1 MADDININLSINET
15 LRKIQA
21 GESGVPFQATLDTS
35 GGQHTYK
42 AVNSEIQKYLESQ
55 KATVI
60 SATQMVNLLT
70 RGYKDYDSEI
80 QDITKQLVSAQGET
94 KKQLE
99 QQLQEIQDLKKFSE
113 RKAPVGTEIHK
124 LLELQEKGEIKL
136 NRAVESAKYLLNK
149 MNSDSKAFEELRTLV
164 VQGDASKTQKNFER
178 AFAQA
183 QKMSQLKIK
192 AGLTGGQA
200 EKARAMTLVHDG
212 KLYVVAGTTDWSK
225 GSKIGDYKTTS
236 QFHPESNIIQTA
248 VNANLLRAEQGRKKM
263 PVSGKIVNVP
273 TTYTR
278 TPGRNKSA
286 VYDIEVGSYEQIEN
300 MMHKALDILE
310 GKQTTQGVSLPGA
323 ITGSTLPQ
331 YHAASAYYGGRSLSQ
346 LQKEFTAGQL
356 PANKLR
362 GIIWKGI
369 EKEKTGGTY
378 GDLASRLF
386 KGGGQFYTKEFVDA
400 IYGEGAS
407 GGNKRTNQDALF
419 IQSLKDARAEIER
432 RQYAQMEPGALSEYD
447 TRHDLD
453 EFKEIFGE
461 WGAKQQEYAKYQLE
475 DSDEANIGFYLE
487 KFGDDLFKTVHQ
499 KDPEVIAHLL
509 SRTYAASDVYDAVY
523 KDVLS
528 EINQGR
534 GDEGKKPLE
543 IEDILSEQQRQEY
556 ILSKNL
562 RQRFEDLQP
571 LDKDQ
576 PFSYIEEF
584 AKIAK
589 GGVFPGQTESFS
601 RLMSWMNRLVTSY
614 PTMYDVQQQGMEDI
628 FRQYGPG
635 NGKLSAALR
644 NPSLIGE
651 IFEDKGYIGLTS
663 TAKTPEEQLARL
675 VEQEAKTKQELE
687 DVWDKIKSDP
697 DFGLGSEDSKV
708 IDEADKIFT
717 KLLQTQKAI
726 ESLKGKI
733 EESKEAQSYE
743 MLTSEQEAT
752 LQKMKQARAAAFQA
766 FDQLPVAEEDLGEP
780 TPLPEYLTHGS
791 KAYKLDTVYE
801 PALSD
806 DTELQQAFEQ
816 LATSSQEES
825 NQVVVDTVQK
835 TEQSIKKQVKKMK
848 DTPSD
853 AGTTVGGGMTP
864 VQVFGRSQADLKGY
878 IQKQILTDENGN
890 IIGKF
895 YHSQQSKQYVDYGP
909 YGDLQGWQSAFG
921 GKTREEAETDLRN
934 RFAARR
940 TKESGELYAN
950 DEKTLQQILDKVFGE
965 NTKNNPLFEEVKG
978 IHEDTS
984 AIKSSLENLP
994 EDWNSEGMRQ
1004 LFAQISGGS
1013 MNANTFGGF
1022 AFGGSKPKKPSNPQQ
1037 GTLSKDLNAY
1047 RKNTK
1052 LITDYQKE
1060 IESLEKTLATTP
1072 SMLGKGRDAIE
1083 QMILMRTQD
1092 KQALIEENELM
1103 LAQGKLTQQE
1113 ADAIELAAKA
1123 QRAYNSEKVKAQKGG
1138 ASNIFEVI
1146 GSNIKNTI
1154 TRMFDYTG
1162 VYRVLN
1168 KLMASVSKVVQ
1179 LSKELDSTMFN
1190 LRVVTGDSRE
1200 ETVGLIGDY
1209 RKLADQLGATTVQ
1222 IANAANEWL
1231 RQGYEAQQANELIT
1245 ASTYLSKLGMIESGQ
1260 ATEYLTSMIK
1270 GFKLEVSDAIDVV
1283 SKLTAVDMEA
1293 ASSAGDIAAAL
1304 QNVSTT
1310 AQLAGVSLD
1319 ETIAYATT
1327 IIETTQ
1333 RDASSV
1339 GMALRT
1345 IMSRYGNVKAGAYTK
1360 MNLEYSSDT
1369 DLENLNDIE
1378 KVLGKIGIRIRST
1391 NTEFRSFSDVLEELS
1406 DRWIN
1411 LDNVSKNAI
1420 ATAMAG
1426 VRQREQFLVLMENMD
1441 RVEELE
1447 QVSATSQGTAEQKY
1461 AAYMETIESASNRLQ
1476 SAWENLA
1483 MTLEQSGLVKLF
1495 TDISVVLMKYFL
1507 PALQALGAAFVQYN
1521 AFKVPTLMKEF
1532 FSGKGKG
1539 LLSGLGSRKF
1549 AQYRQDWKASK
1560 LEELQ
1565 KKSAEE
1571 TTEAANNKLA
1581 QSATSTASALDKVTE
1596 SASQGATAEVQ
1607 ATKEE
1612 SKNTSATSRDTKEIK
1627 EHAQAV
1633 AQDTNKQKTGGVP
1646 GKEGGKIKDYFKAS
1660 LSNAPGAIL
1669 GGALSGFTTG
1679 VGTEGS
1685 TTAKAVSGVVAGGL
1699 TALGGAFAGPIGA
1712 MIGSTIGSFVAEPIA
1727 NAIDKEE
1734 NDRKKRIEDA
1744 TKLLDTLK
1752 SQESALEA
1760 MTAMSK
1766 QESLLS
1772 NDIKAIRQYVQD
1784 IRDSNKEDSTGRR
1797 TFEELLNTEAAEAK
1811 QQGRESLIERL
1822 KAGTAQSVYD
1832 NLDLYLANDSTEEA
1846 RELRKELTLFLKQA
1860 NVRAQKNAF
1869 LGSKEGK
1876 TLSSSD
1882 KRELL
1887 QYEIQEA
1894 YLASGISNQGSSELA
1909 KKGIKAAYQEVV
1921 DAVNKNRA
1929 PEDQLLLTSDVQKM
1943 IHLLMEE
1950 DDSTSVQSLLAGGNY
1965 TLSDIVHNTYKLSE
1979 EVQNDLLTQ
1988 AALALGISIDDV
2000 KKRVDEFGLLTV
2012 GDLNSSVSD
2021 LSDALSSLT
2030 SYFDEL
2036 MSTGTLSL
2044 NSLNEIISANGDMA
2058 TSLGEKDFSYLSSV
2072 IPQNFAEIGR
2082 KSLENWS
2089 QGSASGAGIYEKLAG
2104 SNDANIQAA
2113 FQILEQEGFTEDKSS
2128 LNNLYNALKS
2138 NKFGQGTE
2146 AAAGAEA
2153 IWDMY
2158 FENYLKA
2165 SENIDNIVAAEY
2177 EKTTQSAQNAIDRSL
2192 QRQQNALEEQKSALE
2207 DINSQREYENKLI
2220 EAKIKLENAQN
2231 EKKKVWREGVGW
2243 VYEADTSAI
2252 ADAQKELDELDNE
2265 KKVNELQVMIDE
2277 LQAQRDWMSNLTES
2291 KEFEKAQEFMKQWAN
2306 NADSTMAV
2314 LKFWENAVDNPPS
2327 FNTTDK
2333 EQLEANKLAAT
2344 TYKDGLKLD
2353 SLNQAYTNLLNTQG
2367 GKLLL
2372 KGGTQAQLGQMDES
2386 DIKAFNTAVN
2396 DFQTAYKAAADQKA
2410 LTNDDAVEFSGL
2422 TSEDIKKFNSM
2433 QKDTKS
2439 VGYITSGIG
2448 TVQNISKSDNWSTA
2462 LTIEE
2467 GESDLER
2474 LIIVLSLMNGSTN
2487 YTMSGHE
2494 AGSLTPTTNE
2504 ANENE
2509 DGIRWNTSWRKDLQ
2523 VLNDDG
2529 TWFRPG
2535 DAQGESTANIK
2546 QKYSK
2551 HFLYNQATG
2560 KYYYIGA
2567 NGIVYDAKFTPSHA
2581 TGTLSAPGG
2590 ISMVND
2596 DPQYGLEGII
2606 TPQGTLTALPSKS
2619 GVVPADMT
2627 RNVWQLG
2634 EVAPNLVKQLVDIN
2648 GKFNS
2653 PLGFG
2658 TDESFNVD
2666 HLDVHMVAQPGFD
2679 MDDFVRQL
2687 RAARDL
2693 SKHS

>member
-55 KATVI
+55 KATII

-273 TTYTR
+273 TTHTR

-419 IQSLKDARAEIER
+419 IQSLKNARAEIER

-534 GDEGKKPLE
+534 EDEGKKPLE

-589 GGVFPGQTESFS
+589 GGVFPGQTEGFS

-791 KAYKLDTVYE
+791 KAYRLDTVYE

-835 TEQSIKKQVKKMK
+835 TEQTIKKQVKKMK

-895 YHSQQSKQYVDYGP
+895 YHSQQPKQYVDYGP
-909 YGDLQGWQSAFG
+909 YGDLQGWQSAFV
-921 GKTREEAETDLRN
+921 GKTREEAEADLRN

-1013 MNANTFGGF
+1013 MNANTFGGS
-1022 AFGGSKPKKPSNPQQ
+1022 AFRGSKPKKPNNPQQ

-1060 IESLEKTLATTP
+1060 IESLEKTLVTTP

-1146 GSNIKNTI
+1146 GGNIKNTI

-1168 KLMASVSKVVQ
+1168 KLMASFSKVVQ

-1360 MNLEYSSDT
+1360 MNLESSSDT

-1406 DRWIN
+1406 DKWIN

-1426 VRQREQFLVLMENMD
+1426 VRQREQFLVLMENME

-1495 TDISVVLMKYFL
+1495 TDLSVLFMKALL
-1507 PALQALGAAFVQYN
+1507 PAIRAVGAALVQYN
-1521 AFKVPTLMKEF
+1521 AFKVPTWMKEF

-1560 LEELQ
+1560 LKEMQ
-1565 KKSAEE
+1565 DKSAEE
-1571 TTEAANNKLA
+1571 ATEAANSKLA
-1581 QSATSTASALDKVTE
+1581 QSATSTASALDKVAE
-1596 SASQGATAEVQ
+1596 SASQGAAAEAQ
-1607 ATKEE
+1607 GTKEE
-1612 SKNTSATSRDTKEIK
+1612 SKNTSATSRDTEETK
-1627 EHAQAV
+1627 EHTQAV
-1633 AQDTNKQKTGGVP
+1633 AQDTDKQKTGGVLGEEG
-1646 GKEGGKIKDYFKAS
+1646 GKTKGKIKGKIKDYFKAS
-1660 LSNAPGAIL
+1660 FSNAPGAIL

-1685 TTAKAVSGVVAGGL
+1685 TAAKAVSGAVAGGL

-1734 NDRKKRIEDA
+1734 IDRKNRVEEA
-1744 TKLLDTLK
+1744 SKLLEALK
-1752 SQESALEA
+1752 SQENALKNVVEV
-1760 MTAMSK
+1760 SK
-1766 QESLLS
+1766 QNRLLS
-1772 NDIKAIRQYVQD
+1772 DDIKAIRENVEAIKAASVD
-1784 IRDSNKEDSTGRR
+1784 NKVLED
-1797 TFEELLNTEAAEAK
+1797 TFKSYLSSEEGAK
-1811 QQGRESLIERL
+1811 LRETFGATSLDELYRNIE
-1822 KAGTAQSVYD
+1822 V
-1832 NLDLYLANDSTEEA
+1832 YLADETKSSESRTQLA
-1846 RELRKELTLFLKQA
+1846 QA
-1860 NVRAQKNAF
+1860 LQIANIRAQKTAYEQ
-1869 LGSKEGK
+1869 SKEGQLLTADDRK
-1876 TLSSSD
+1876 KLMNYTL
-1882 KRELL
+1882 
-1887 QYEIQEA
+1887 QEA
-1894 YLASGISNQGSSELA
+1894 YLRSGISSMGSMALA
-1909 KKGIKAAYQEVV
+1909 RKGVSWAEQQVADKAGLSLTTEVKRLIQSMMKQ
-1921 DAVNKNRA
+1921 D
-1929 PEDQLLLTSDVQKM
+1929 T
-1943 IHLLMEE
+1943 
-1950 DDSTSVQSLLAGGNY
+1950 STSVQSLLAGGQFA
-1965 TLSDIVHNTYKLSE
+1965 LSDIVNNTYKLDKDVVNE
-1979 EVQNDLLTQ
+1979 LLEQ
-1988 AALALGISIDDV
+1988 AANALERSVEDV
-2000 KKRVDEFGLLTV
+2000 KQSVDKFGSLTI
-2012 GDLNSSVSD
+2012 GELNSTFSD
-2021 LSDALSSLT
+2021 LQEQSEKLIN
-2030 SYFDEL
+2030 YFSE
-2036 MSTGTLSL
+2036 MASTGKVSL
-2044 NSLNEIISANGDMA
+2044 ESLYQIIQANG
-2058 TSLGEKDFSYLSSV
+2058 S
-2072 IPQNFAEIGR
+2072 
-2082 KSLENWS
+2082 
-2089 QGSASGAGIYEKLAG
+2089 
-2104 SNDANIQAA
+2104 
-2113 FQILEQEGFTEDKSS
+2113 
-2128 LNNLYNALKS
+2128 
-2138 NKFGQGTE
+2138 E
-2146 AAAGAEA
+2146 AAALSEAGAYGITTKTKEYYTNKTRSLFEDWSGENASGSLIFKDMTSNETQDFVDMMEKMGFGPDNTSLDDLYQALNSGEFSDEQISKYRDILNKYKNAYVEAYLNGAENIRQVVQENWNNTVLAA
-2153 IWDMY
+2153 IQ
-2158 FENYLKA
+2158 A
-2165 SENIDNIVAAEY
+2165 NIDKGLER
-2177 EKTTQSAQNAIDRSL
+2177 EQT
-2192 QRQQNALEEQKSALE
+2192 ALEEQKSALE
-2207 DINSQREYENKLI
+2207 QINKQREYENKLI

-2252 ADAQKELDELDNE
+2252 ADAQKELEELDNE
-2265 KKVNELQVMIDE
+2265 KQINELQTLIDE
-2277 LQAQRDWMSNLTES
+2277 LQAQRDWMTKIVDDKAFEDAQKFMQSWSGNVTGT
-2291 KEFEKAQEFMKQWAN
+2291 KEMLELWAKQVNDPKQFSLFSSADKAQQREELEQWNESEDSYRRAAAKKALETAYNDFVNTKGGGWLSSKGGNDVGSNRKTLYDNLDNTEIEQFNSTRSAFETAFSNEYLSDKDKAN
-2306 NADSTMAV
+2306 YLELFKKSNESSGGVGTISNWNQLGSKISATTRWVYLPVGDVGTSV
-2314 LKFWENAVDNPPS
+2314 NVPKVVI
-2327 FNTTDK
+2327 TDK
-2333 EQLEANKLAAT
+2333 EVDASVI
-2344 TYKDGLKLD
+2344 KDYD
-2353 SLNQAYTNLLNTQG
+2353 SGGAYLFY
-2367 GKLLL
+2367 
-2372 KGGTQAQLGQMDES
+2372 S
-2386 DIKAFNTAVN
+2386 P
-2396 DFQTAYKAAADQKA
+2396 
-2410 LTNDDAVEFSGL
+2410 S
-2422 TSEDIKKFNSM
+2422 
-2433 QKDTKS
+2433 
-2439 VGYITSGIG
+2439 
-2448 TVQNISKSDNWSTA
+2448 
-2462 LTIEE
+2462 
-2467 GESDLER
+2467 
-2474 LIIVLSLMNGSTN
+2474 
-2487 YTMSGHE
+2487 
-2494 AGSLTPTTNE
+2494 
-2504 ANENE
+2504 
-2509 DGIRWNTSWRKDLQ
+2509 KDL
-2523 VLNDDG
+2523 
-2529 TWFRPG
+2529 WY
-2535 DAQGESTANIK
+2535 DAQETKEIDPGFKAKDIINSGR
-2546 QKYSK
+2546 SK
-2551 HFLYNQATG
+2551 FVYDYNSGQV
-2560 KYYYIGA
+2560 YYIDA
-2567 NGIVYDAKFTPSHA
+2567 NGKIYATYTGNGELPQNDASSHA

-2590 ISMVND
+2590 PTLVND

-2634 EVAPNLVKQLVDIN
+2634 EVAPNLIKQLVDIN

-2653 PLGFG
+2653 PLSFG

>member
-273 TTYTR
+273 TTHTR

-447 TRHDLD
+447 TRHDLN

-663 TAKTPEEQLARL
+663 TAKTPEEQLTRL
-675 VEQEAKTKQELE
+675 AEQEAKTKQELE

-921 GKTREEAETDLRN
+921 GKTREEAEADLRN

-1013 MNANTFGGF
+1013 TNANTFGGF
-1022 AFGGSKPKKPSNPQQ
+1022 TFGGSKPKKPSNPQQ

-1495 TDISVVLMKYFL
+1495 TDLSVLFMKALL
-1507 PALQALGAAFVQYN
+1507 PAIQAVTAALVQYN
-1521 AFKVPTLMKEF
+1521 AFKVPTWMKEF

-1560 LEELQ
+1560 LKEMQ
-1565 KKSAEE
+1565 DKSAEE
-1571 TTEAANNKLA
+1571 TTEAANSKLA
-1581 QSATSTASALDKVTE
+1581 QSATSTASALDKVAE
-1596 SASQGATAEVQ
+1596 SASQGATAEAQ
-1607 ATKEE
+1607 GTKEE
-1612 SKNTSATSRDTKEIK
+1612 SKNTSATSRDTKETK
-1627 EHAQAV
+1627 EHTQAV
-1633 AQDTNKQKTGGVP
+1633 TQDTNKQKAGGVP
-1646 GKEGGKIKDYFKAS
+1646 GKERGKIKDYFKS
-1660 LSNAPGAIL
+1660 VGSNAPGAIL
-1669 GGALSGFTTG
+1669 GGALSGLTTG

-1685 TTAKAVSGVVAGGL
+1685 TTAKAVSGIVAGGL
-1699 TALGGAFAGPIGA
+1699 TAIGGAFAGPIGSV
-1712 MIGSTIGSFVAEPIA
+1712 IGSAVGSALGPFFATM
-1727 NAIDKEE
+1727 IDKEE
-1734 NDRKKRIEDA
+1734 TDRKERVEA
-1744 TKLLDTLK
+1744 ASKLLETLK
-1752 SQESALEA
+1752 SQEDTLKNVVEV
-1760 MTAMSK
+1760 SK
-1766 QESLLS
+1766 QNRLLS
-1772 NDIKAIRQYVQD
+1772 DDIKAIRENVEAIKAASVD
-1784 IRDSNKEDSTGRR
+1784 NKVLED
-1797 TFEELLNTEAAEAK
+1797 TFKSYLSSEEGAK
-1811 QQGRESLIERL
+1811 LRETFGATSLDELYRNIE
-1822 KAGTAQSVYD
+1822 V
-1832 NLDLYLANDSTEEA
+1832 YLADETKSSESRTQLA
-1846 RELRKELTLFLKQA
+1846 QA
-1860 NVRAQKNAF
+1860 LQIANIRAQKTAYEQ
-1869 LGSKEGK
+1869 SKEGQLLTADDRK
-1876 TLSSSD
+1876 KLMNYTL
-1882 KRELL
+1882 
-1887 QYEIQEA
+1887 QEA
-1894 YLASGISNQGSSELA
+1894 YLRSGISSMGSMALA
-1909 KKGIKAAYQEVV
+1909 RKGVSWAEQLVADKAGLPLTTEVKRLIQSMMKQ
-1921 DAVNKNRA
+1921 D
-1929 PEDQLLLTSDVQKM
+1929 T
-1943 IHLLMEE
+1943 
-1950 DDSTSVQSLLAGGNY
+1950 STSVQSLLAGGQF
-1965 TLSDIVHNTYKLSE
+1965 TLSDIINNAYKLDE
-1979 EVQNDLLTQ
+1979 DVVKELLEQ
-1988 AALALGISIDDV
+1988 AANALGRSVDDV
-2000 KKRVDEFGLLTV
+2000 KQSVDKFGSLTI
-2012 GDLNSSVSD
+2012 GELNSTFSD
-2021 LSDALSSLT
+2021 LQEQSEKLINYFSEMASTGKVSLESLYQIIQANSSEAAALSEAGAYGITTKTKEYYTNKTRSLFEDWSGENASGSLIFKNMISNETQDFVDMMEKMGFGPDNT
-2030 SYFDEL
+2030 SLDDLYQA
-2036 MSTGTLSL
+2036 L
-2044 NSLNEIISANGDMA
+2044 NSGEFSDEQISKYGDILNKYKNAYVEAYLNGAENIRQVVQESWNNTVLAAIQANID
-2058 TSLGEKDFSYLSSV
+2058 
-2072 IPQNFAEIGR
+2072 
-2082 KSLENWS
+2082 KSLER
-2089 QGSASGAGIYEKLAG
+2089 
-2104 SNDANIQAA
+2104 
-2113 FQILEQEGFTEDKSS
+2113 EQT
-2128 LNNLYNALKS
+2128 
-2138 NKFGQGTE
+2138 
-2146 AAAGAEA
+2146 
-2153 IWDMY
+2153 
-2158 FENYLKA
+2158 
-2165 SENIDNIVAAEY
+2165 
-2177 EKTTQSAQNAIDRSL
+2177 
-2192 QRQQNALEEQKSALE
+2192 ALEEQKSALE
-2207 DINSQREYENKLI
+2207 QINKQREYENKLI

-2252 ADAQKELDELDNE
+2252 ADAQKELEELDNE
-2265 KKVNELQVMIDE
+2265 KQINELQTLIDE
-2277 LQAQRDWMSNLTES
+2277 LQAQRDWMTKIVDDKAFEEAQKFMQSWSGNVTDTKGMLELWVKQLNDPSQFSLFSSADKAQQKEELEQWNESEDSYRRAAAKKALETAYNDFINTKGGGWLSSKGGDDVGSNRKALYDNLNNTEIEQFNSARSAFETAFGNKYLSDKDKADYS
-2291 KEFEKAQEFMKQWAN
+2291 KLFEKSNESSGGVGALSEWNQLEGEVSATTKWIYVLDASVDNQKVVVTNKEVDPSVFKDWSNGGAYFYYSPSKKLWYDAQETKEIDPGFKAKDIIN
-2306 NADSTMAV
+2306 GGRS
-2314 LKFWENAVDNPPS
+2314 KFVYDYNS
-2327 FNTTDK
+2327 
-2333 EQLEANKLAAT
+2333 
-2344 TYKDGLKLD
+2344 
-2353 SLNQAYTNLLNTQG
+2353 
-2367 GKLLL
+2367 
-2372 KGGTQAQLGQMDES
+2372 GQ
-2386 DIKAFNTAVN
+2386 V
-2396 DFQTAYKAAADQKA
+2396 
-2410 LTNDDAVEFSGL
+2410 
-2422 TSEDIKKFNSM
+2422 
-2433 QKDTKS
+2433 
-2439 VGYITSGIG
+2439 
-2448 TVQNISKSDNWSTA
+2448 
-2462 LTIEE
+2462 
-2467 GESDLER
+2467 
-2474 LIIVLSLMNGSTN
+2474 
-2487 YTMSGHE
+2487 
-2494 AGSLTPTTNE
+2494 
-2504 ANENE
+2504 
-2509 DGIRWNTSWRKDLQ
+2509 
-2523 VLNDDG
+2523 
-2529 TWFRPG
+2529 
-2535 DAQGESTANIK
+2535 
-2546 QKYSK
+2546 
-2551 HFLYNQATG
+2551 
-2560 KYYYIGA
+2560 YYIDA
-2567 NGIVYDAKFTPSHA
+2567 NGKIYATYTGNGELPQNDTSFHA

-2634 EVAPNLVKQLVDIN
+2634 EVAPNLIKQLVDIN

>member
-663 TAKTPEEQLARL
+663 TAKTPEEQLTRL
-675 VEQEAKTKQELE
+675 AEQEAKTKQELE

-743 MLTSEQEAT
+743 MLTSQQEAT

-766 FDQLPVAEEDLGEP
+766 FDQLPATEEDLGEP

-825 NQVVVDTVQK
+825 DQVVVDTVQK
-835 TEQSIKKQVKKMK
+835 TEQTIKKQVKKMK

-853 AGTTVGGGMTP
+853 AGTTVGGSMTP

-895 YHSQQSKQYVDYGP
+895 YHSQQPKQYVDYGP

-921 GKTREEAETDLRN
+921 GKTREEAEADLRS

-1013 MNANTFGGF
+1013 TNTNTFGGF
-1022 AFGGSKPKKPSNPQQ
+1022 AFKGSNPKKPSNPQQ
-1037 GTLSKDLNAY
+1037 GTLPKDLNAY

-1168 KLMASVSKVVQ
+1168 KLMASVSKIIQ

-1360 MNLEYSSDT
+1360 MNLESSSDT

-1406 DRWIN
+1406 DKWIN

-1426 VRQREQFLVLMENMD
+1426 VRQREQFLVLMENME

-1507 PALQALGAAFVQYN
+1507 PALQALGAAFIQYN

-1560 LEELQ
+1560 LEKMQE
-1565 KKSAEE
+1565 KSTEE
-1571 TTEAANNKLA
+1571 ATEVANNKLA
-1581 QSATSTASALDKVTE
+1581 QSATSAASALDKVTE
-1596 SASQGATAEVQ
+1596 SASQGATAEAQ
-1607 ATKEE
+1607 GTKEE
-1612 SKNTSATSRDTKEIK
+1612 SKNTSATSRDTKETEK
-1627 EHAQAV
+1627 HTQAV
-1633 AQDTNKQKTGGVP
+1633 TQDTNKQKGDGVP
-1646 GKEGGKIKDYFKAS
+1646 GKEGGKIKDYFKSVA
-1660 LSNAPGAIL
+1660 SNAPGAIL

-1712 MIGSTIGSFVAEPIA
+1712 MIGSTIGSFIAEPIA
-1727 NAIDKEE
+1727 EAIDAEEKARKERVE
-1734 NDRKKRIEDA
+1734 TA
-1744 TKLLDTLK
+1744 SKLLETLK
-1752 SQESALEA
+1752 SQE
-1760 MTAMSK
+1760 TAVENLVKTSRS
-1766 QESLLS
+1766 ENLLS
-1772 NDIKAIRQYVQD
+1772 DDIKS
-1784 IRDSNKEDSTGRR
+1784 IRDNVQAIKDAGENGDATRDA
-1797 TFEELLNTEAAEAK
+1797 FINIVNEELKNPDNKAILGK
-1811 QQGRESLIERL
+1811 L
-1822 KAGTAQSVYD
+1822 KIGSAQSLYD
-1832 NLDLYLANDSTEEA
+1832 QLEYVLSDDSIPAEIRA
-1846 RELRKELTLFLKQA
+1846 RVSRWMQLA
-1860 NVRAQKNAF
+1860 NVRSQKEAF
-1869 LGSKEGK
+1869 VASKENSVWGAAE
-1876 TLSSSD
+1876 D
-1882 KRELL
+1882 
-1887 QYEIQEA
+1887 QEILEYKLKEA
-1894 YLASGISNQGSSELA
+1894 YLKSGVSNMGSMELTQMGVA
-1909 KKGIKAAYQEVV
+1909 AVEKKIADIAGETLTTEV
-1921 DAVNKNRA
+1921 RRMI
-1929 PEDQLLLTSDVQKM
+1929 QLMMKQDT
-1943 IHLLMEE
+1943 E
-1950 DDSTSVQSLLAGGNY
+1950 STSVQSLLAGGNY
-1965 TLSDIVHNTYKLSE
+1965 TLRDIIDNVYNLSPD
-1979 EVQNDLLTQ
+1979 VVNNLLDQ
-1988 AALALGISIDDV
+1988 AATALGMSVDDV
-2000 KKRVDEFGLLTV
+2000 IKNVDRFDTLTV
-2012 GDLNSSVSD
+2012 GDLNSSLSD
-2021 LSDALSSLT
+2021 LQEAASSLVNR
-2030 SYFDEL
+2030 FQEL
-2036 MSTGTLSL
+2036 ASKGTLSL
-2044 NSLNEIISANGDMA
+2044 DSLLEIIKSNGSESAQLALSVEENKIIDSIQGSYQAIATSAWNEWRGQTASGLNIFKGVTKGGNQEFLNLLEKAGFGKDKTSLNDLSSALSSKVWKELTDEQLKEYAPLLEGLWTQWEIAAANGA
-2058 TSLGEKDFSYLSSV
+2058 KQIGEVVS
-2072 IPQNFAEIGR
+2072 AEADSTLMETIGGHIDER
-2082 KSLENWS
+2082 LKR
-2089 QGSASGAGIYEKLAG
+2089 
-2104 SNDANIQAA
+2104 
-2113 FQILEQEGFTEDKSS
+2113 EQE
-2128 LNNLYNALKS
+2128 
-2138 NKFGQGTE
+2138 
-2146 AAAGAEA
+2146 
-2153 IWDMY
+2153 
-2158 FENYLKA
+2158 
-2165 SENIDNIVAAEY
+2165 
-2177 EKTTQSAQNAIDRSL
+2177 
-2192 QRQQNALEEQKSALE
+2192 ALEEQKSALE
-2207 DINSQREYENKLI
+2207 QINKQREYENKLI
-2220 EAKIKLENAQN
+2220 EAKLKLENAQN

-2252 ADAQKELDELDNE
+2252 ADAQKELEELDNE
-2265 KKVNELQVMIDE
+2265 KQINELQTLIDE
-2277 LQAQRDWMSNLTES
+2277 LQAQRDWMT
-2291 KEFEKAQEFMKQWAN
+2291 KITDDKAFEKAQEFMKTWEGNNKSTLEMLRTWEAAVKNPFAFTPAN
-2306 NADSTMAV
+2306 SSEEELRKSEMAQQDYQRNKAKND
-2314 LKFWENAVDNPPS
+2314 L
-2327 FNTTDK
+2327 
-2333 EQLEANKLAAT
+2333 EQL
-2344 TYKDGLKLD
+2344 
-2353 SLNQAYTNLLNTQG
+2353 YTNLVSTQG
-2367 GKLLL
+2367 GQLLI
-2372 KGGTQAQLGQMDES
+2372 KSTGSKESNQASLGAMSLQ
-2386 DIKAFNTAVN
+2386 DIA
-2396 DFQTAYKAAADQKA
+2396 
-2410 LTNDDAVEFSGL
+2410 
-2422 TSEDIKKFNSM
+2422 KFNSERAAYENAYSDFEDEYGVEAFTEEEAKKYSSLYNKISDPTGVGVIYADQGRQVM
-2433 QKDTKS
+2433 TPSQIKAWTDFYWGANIFDIHPTDTE
-2439 VGYITSGIG
+2439 IG
-2448 TVQNISKSDNWSTA
+2448 GGT
-2462 LTIEE
+2462 
-2467 GESDLER
+2467 
-2474 LIIVLSLMNGSTN
+2474 
-2487 YTMSGHE
+2487 
-2494 AGSLTPTTNE
+2494 LTPTNQK
-2504 ANENE
+2504 ANENT
-2509 DGIRWNTSWRKDLQ
+2509 DGRWNTDWRKFLFMYSDKNGWLEIDSPEGDTS
-2523 VLNDDG
+2523 VKNTDD
-2529 TWFRPG
+2529 
-2535 DAQGESTANIK
+2535 IK
-2546 QKYSK
+2546 NKLRGR
-2551 HFLYNQATG
+2551 FLYNGATQ
-2560 KYYYIGA
+2560 KYYYVGRD
-2567 NGIVYDAKFTPSHA
+2567 GVVYDAKVVSSHA
-2581 TGTLSAPGG
+2581 AGTLSAPGG